1 MAKFSAEILTS
12 KAECKSVLDFI
23 AGEKDDLTVEQI
35 VNAKDDRDGV
45 KSTSKINQAIA
56 AAQVEFDKEDAAL
69 TPDLVDQ
76 EREFQIT
83 RRMKAEVKLLSLNER
98 KATMG
103 ALALFRSDY
112 DDNVIETKL
121 AFLVE
126 KEAEVVARDQALPA

>member
-1 MAKFSAEILTS
+1 MAKFNAENLTS

-23 AGEKDDLTVEQI
+23 TGEKDDLTVEQI
-35 VNAKDDRDGV
+35 VNAKDDRDDV

-69 TPDLVDQ
+69 TSDLVGQ

-83 RRMKAEVKLLSLNER
+83 RRMKAEVKLRSLNER

-121 AFLVE
+121 AFLIE
-126 KEAEVVARDQALPA
+126 KEAEVVARELALPA